1 MAEQLAARAGN
12 HLGTAGS
19 RAYARGDVAGT
30 RTLLARA
37 LTLLPEDGAV
47 EVDLVRKLDD
57 ARFELG
63 EYRKPRL
70 SRTSL
75 RCYWRR
81 PLGHTWEMKESRG
94 KPVLRCA
101 ACGKVTRGPRGW
113 VDKRDDPDPGTRT
126 ELEAFRRR
134 QVAARERRGRWR

>member
-1 MAEQLAARAGN
+1 M
-12 HLGTAGS
+12 
-19 RAYARGDVAGT
+19 
-30 RTLLARA
+30 
-37 LTLLPEDGAV
+37 
-47 EVDLVRKLDD
+47 RKLDD

-63 EYRKPRL
+63 EFRKPRV

-94 KPVLRCA
+94 KPVLRCT

-113 VDKRDDPDPGTRT
+113 VDKRDAPAGHHEWPGGGGGG
-126 ELEAFRRR
+126 E
-134 QVAARERRGRWR
+134 GPGGGGGGDGGY

>member
-1 MAEQLAARAGN
+1 M
-12 HLGTAGS
+12 
-19 RAYARGDVAGT
+19 
-30 RTLLARA
+30 
-37 LTLLPEDGAV
+37 
-47 EVDLVRKLDD
+47 RKLDD

-75 RCYWRR
+75 QCFWRR

-113 VDKRDDPDPGTRT
+113 VDKRDDPDLGTK
-126 ELEAFRRR
+126 ESVWRRR
-134 QVAARERRGRWR
+134 RRRAEAPARWRRLSGASSEEAHGRHAGGHERDPEQPARRDRVLVEADPAEVVDGE